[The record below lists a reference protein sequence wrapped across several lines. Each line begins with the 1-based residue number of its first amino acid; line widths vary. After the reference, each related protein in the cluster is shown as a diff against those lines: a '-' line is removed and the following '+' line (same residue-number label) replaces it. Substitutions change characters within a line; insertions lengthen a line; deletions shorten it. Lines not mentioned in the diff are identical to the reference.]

1 MLFLGFIADERGS
14 KGYIATC
21 SRTKLHLHTINA
33 RPMATLDLTGGSY
46 AAIPPSITCL
56 AFHEREFSH
65 LGLLAAGGQ
74 DGTITLRTWTTDGTP
89 EGEKARWEFITVR
102 TLKVRTTEPSVT
114 TTLLSPILASPLPT
128 STFIRTPAV
137 TAVQFI
143 G

>member
-1 MLFLGFIADERGS
+1 
-14 KGYIATC
+14 
-21 SRTKLHLHTINA
+21 
-33 RPMATLDLTGGSY
+33 MATLDLTGGSY

-74 DGTITLRTWTTDGTP
+74 DGTITIRTWTTDGTP

-143 G
+143 GYVVLDFV